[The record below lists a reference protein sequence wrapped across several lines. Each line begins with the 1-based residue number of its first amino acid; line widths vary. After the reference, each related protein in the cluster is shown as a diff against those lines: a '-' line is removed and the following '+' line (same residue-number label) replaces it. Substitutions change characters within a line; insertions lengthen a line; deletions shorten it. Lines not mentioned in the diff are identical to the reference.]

1 MATDSRLP
9 LTTLMHRLL
18 LLVLLQLPLYLSFS
32 LIVTRVGRVRIT
44 LLGFRHRLNSSAK
57 MVGTFRDAFRVPA
70 SAQQAMCRR
79 AFVAHSL
86 LNKNRH
92 TQEIKTMK
100 ATIVSH
106 EKPPESGAA
115 EIHRFKFKLDDGN
128 APPLTESISL
138 RTARVI
144 VDNLA
149 DGNAFIK
156 MLHAIV
162 RTPPDDYDSL
172 VGKGFPDHYSN
183 SPSGEHR
190 MPGPD
195 SEGPCP

>member
-1 MATDSRLP
+1 MHY
-9 LTTLMHRLL
+9 TTNMR
-18 LLVLLQLPLYLSFS
+18 
-32 LIVTRVGRVRIT
+32 
-44 LLGFRHRLNSSAK
+44 
-57 MVGTFRDAFRVPA
+57 
-70 SAQQAMCRR
+70 
-79 AFVAHSL
+79 
-86 LNKNRH
+86 
-92 TQEIKTMK
+92 

-106 EKPPESGAA
+106 EVPPESSAA
-115 EIHRFKFKLDDGN
+115 EIHRFSFKLDDGN

-162 RTPPDDYDSL
+162 KTPPGDYDSL
-172 VGKGFPDHYSN
+172 VGKDFPDHYRSN
-183 SPSGEHR
+183 PGADRR

-195 SEGPCP
+195 SEGPRP

>member
-1 MATDSRLP
+1 MR
-9 LTTLMHRLL
+9 
-18 LLVLLQLPLYLSFS
+18 
-32 LIVTRVGRVRIT
+32 
-44 LLGFRHRLNSSAK
+44 
-57 MVGTFRDAFRVPA
+57 
-70 SAQQAMCRR
+70 
-79 AFVAHSL
+79 
-86 LNKNRH
+86 
-92 TQEIKTMK
+92 

-106 EKPPESGAA
+106 EVPPESSAA
-115 EIHRFKFKLDDGN
+115 EIHRFRFKLDDGN

-162 RTPPDDYDSL
+162 QTPPGDYDSL
-172 VGKGFPDHYSN
+172 VGKDFPDHYKSN
-183 SPSGEHR
+183 PGADRR

-195 SEGPCP
+195 SEGPRP